1 MRRPDI
7 GQDGYKSG
15 GSAVRSAVARFLAAG
30 LVVLLV
36 ISVPVAFWMRSIA
49 ERIAL
54 DHAVATAQQ
63 IADHAV
69 VPHVT
74 DGLLEQDA
82 AALARLRAALDP
94 LVRDRHIVRIKIWTP
109 DGRIVYSDQAE
120 LIGKQYELEGWAR
133 DLLLGGP
140 GQATFEAQDGPEN
153 TYEAGQGEL
162 VEVYVASVT
171 PSGVP
176 LIFESYLD
184 GAVVRDVQSKV
195 LTGVT
200 PAILGSLAALQLAL
214 MFPAISLAR
223 RVNKYQAARR
233 HALQHAVDAADLERA
248 RIARDL
254 HDDVIQDLAGLSYAL
269 EAEELDGGA
278 GGLRTLAPAREI
290 VQVSIRTLRE
300 ITGQLYSPELDAASL
315 PEALGRL
322 IDPLAARGIDATLY
336 LGGSPRLSARQA
348 TMLHRVA
355 REALMNASKHAQ
367 ATTVRVVLASDGRR
381 TELSVRDDGVGFDT
395 AGGARHG
402 HLGLRIMRDIAATA
416 GGQLDMESAPGA
428 GTTITVAVVAEQG

>member
-1 MRRPDI
+1 MGRRKAA
-7 GQDGYKSG
+7 QDGLAQG

-36 ISVPVAFWMRSIA
+36 IAVPVAFWMRSIA

-54 DHAVATAQQ
+54 DHAVSSAQQ

-69 VPHVT
+69 APHVT
-74 DGLLEQDA
+74 EGLLERDA
-82 AALARLRAALDP
+82 AALARLGAALDP
-94 LVRDRHIVRIKIWTP
+94 LVRDRHIVRIKMWTA
-109 DGRIVYSDQAE
+109 DGRIVYSDQAG

-133 DLLLGGP
+133 DLLKGGP
-140 GQATFEAQDGPEN
+140 GQATFEAQDGAEN

-171 PSGVP
+171 PSGMP
-176 LIFESYLD
+176 LIFETYLD
-184 GAVVRDVQSKV
+184 AAVVRDVESKV
-195 LTGVT
+195 LAGVA
-200 PAILGSLAALQLAL
+200 PAILGALAALQLAL
-214 MFPAISLAR
+214 LFPAISLAR

-233 HALQHAVDAADLERA
+233 QALQHAVDAADLERA

-269 EAEELDGGA
+269 EAEELGGGA
-278 GGLRTLAPAREI
+278 GGLRTLAPASEV
-290 VQVSIRTLRE
+290 VQGSIRTLRE
-300 ITGQLYSPELDAASL
+300 ITGQLYSPELDAAGL

-322 IDPLAARGIDATLY
+322 VDPLVARGIDATLY

-348 TMLHRVA
+348 TMFHRVA
-355 REALMNASKHAQ
+355 REALMNASKHAR
-367 ATTVRVVLASDGRR
+367 AATVRVVLACDGRR
-381 TELSVRDDGVGFDT
+381 TELTVRDDGVGFDT
-395 AGGARHG
+395 ACGARHG

-416 GGQLDMESAPGA
+416 GGRLDIESAPGA
-428 GTTITVAVVAEQG
+428 GTTVSVAVTAG